1 MKTLKQ
7 AKILRIY
14 LSNTDKIAHQ
24 AAYEYLAYLGKK
36 EGLAGVTVLK
46 GIMGY
51 GASCKV
57 SSERFWSVSEK
68 YPVRMEFVDSKEK
81 IMNFVDQIEPI
92 IDSMPKGCLVTVQ
105 DTEILITKKGICQ

>member
-24 AAYEYLAYLGKK
+24 EAYEYLAYLAKK
-36 EGLAGVTVLK
+36 EGLSGVTVLK

-68 YPVRMEFVDSKEK
+68 YPVRMEFVDSEAK
-81 IMNFVDQIEPI
+81 ITEFVDKIEPI
-92 IDSMPKGCLVTVQ
+92 IDKMPKGCLVTIQ
-105 DTEILITKKGICQ
+105 DTEILITKKGDI